1 MIDQNKLHAYVD
13 WMKERLDEI
22 DATLA
27 SLESSATAMQ
37 ADARTKADAALTA
50 MRSARDVFRKSL
62 KEHAQSSEA
71 AFERS
76 KAARDVQW
84 TAFEGSVQ
92 LFLEGAGKQAKQ
104 QQDTFHARADAQRK
118 AWHAAMDKLHKDA
131 NNLSAKHRSEIEAA
145 LKQMKS
151 EADVATAKLEKLHKA
166 GGESWVAFKTALT
179 ETRTSLEHAIQTVH
193 DAFKRAA

>member
-1 MIDQNKLHAYVD
+1 MTDQNKLHAYVD

-76 KAARDVQW
+76 KAALV
-84 TAFEGSVQ
+84 
-92 LFLEGAGKQAKQ
+92 
-104 QQDTFHARADAQRK
+104 
-118 AWHAAMDKLHKDA
+118 
-131 NNLSAKHRSEIEAA
+131 
-145 LKQMKS
+145 
-151 EADVATAKLEKLHKA
+151 
-166 GGESWVAFKTALT
+166 
-179 ETRTSLEHAIQTVH
+179 
-193 DAFKRAA
+193 